1 MLFRVLTSAIPFI
14 WFGLLGGISFLEAP
28 LKFQA
33 PGITLGLGLGIG
45 RLVFGVMNKIE
56 IFLGLMLL
64 VSYIIAKPSGKFA
77 KISLGTVILLLV
89 LETVWLLPLLDV
101 RAQAVIDGTGSPFS
115 NMHVVYIVF
124 DAVKFLLLFAL
135 GVNLTKQNL
144 KPAT

>member
-1 MLFRVLTSAIPFI
+1 MLFRILTIAVPFI

-56 IFLGLMLL
+56 IVFGLLL
-64 VSYIIAKPSGKFA
+64 LISIIITKPKGKFV
-77 KISLGTVILLLV
+77 KISLGTVLLLLL
-89 LETVWLLPLLDV
+89 LETVWLLPLLDI
-101 RAQAVIDGTGSPFS
+101 RAQAVIEGTGTPFS
-115 NMHVVYIVF
+115 TMHVVYIAF

-135 GVNLTKQNL
+135 GITVTKQNIKL
-144 KPAT
+144 TT